1 MGWISHGTKKTRT
14 RMTTPS
20 VESTLEVQ
28 FTNGTFVVPAWWSK
42 ALNQRTTTYI
52 NGIRVVDCSL
62 DEMRKFVNT
71 EAVNTIWAN
80 AVKRQ
85 RSGR

>member
-1 MGWISHGTKKTRT
+1 
-14 RMTTPS
+14 MTTPS

-28 FTNGTFVVPAWWSK
+28 FTDGTFVVPAWWAK
-42 ALNQRTTTYI
+42 ALNRRTTTYI

-71 EAVNTIWAN
+71 DAVEAFWAN
-80 AVKRQ
+80 AVRKQ